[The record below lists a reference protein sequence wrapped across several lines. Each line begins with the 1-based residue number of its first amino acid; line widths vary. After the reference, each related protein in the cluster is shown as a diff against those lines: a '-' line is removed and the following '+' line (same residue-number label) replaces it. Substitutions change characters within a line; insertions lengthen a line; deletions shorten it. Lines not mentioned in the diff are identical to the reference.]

1 MKIRFNFVS
10 NSSSCSFIVVL
21 KNVAFEKIE
30 EAVSILPVAPMAFK
44 NLMELITHIY
54 DDDSN
59 YSYYEKYYKEKLNL
73 GEDLKN
79 PVFLLYDLSYE
90 QYDDFMRSWKKN
102 ESIHSVLSIN

>member
-1 MKIRFNFVS
+1 MFFYCCFKK
-10 NSSSCSFIVVL
+10 CSIQ
-21 KNVAFEKIE
+21 KIE